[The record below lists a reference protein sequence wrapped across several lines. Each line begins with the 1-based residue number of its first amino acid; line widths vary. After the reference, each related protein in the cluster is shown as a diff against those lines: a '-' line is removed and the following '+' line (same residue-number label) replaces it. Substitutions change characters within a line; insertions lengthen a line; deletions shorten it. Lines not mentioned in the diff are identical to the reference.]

1 MTKSLKYKK
10 EKKKIKYVL
19 KNNFYYKILL
29 LFTIYTQRFLNQG
42 WEKIPQSRIIKG
54 SSLKDERRFLNQ
66 GSKKACSM
74 KDQEIFPNQGS
85 KKFFNQWTFAR
96 LWMFS
101 SSKREIDYF
110 HHKSK
115 CLICLT
121 TNQLET
127 ECLRELENSP
137 ENP

>member
-10 EKKKIKYVL
+10 ENKKIKYVL

-74 KDQEIFPNQGS
+74 KDQEIFSNQGS
-85 KKFFNQWTFAR
+85 KKVLQSMNLCTFMNVFLKQKRDR
-96 LWMFS
+96 LF
-101 SSKREIDYF
+101 
-110 HHKSK
+110 
-115 CLICLT
+115 
-121 TNQLET
+121 
-127 ECLRELENSP
+127 P
-137 ENP
+137 P